1 MIKVE
6 NISKKFIK
14 EIQNKEKIEFYADK
28 DITFEAKDG
37 EILGILGPNGAGKT
51 TLLRMISGIMTPSS
65 GTITIDNL
73 NYKDNELEIKKR
85 ISFLTGNTKLYKDL
99 SAYELLT
106 MCGEYYGLSTKEI
119 NNRIKDLDKTL
130 KIKVI
135 GVGGAGN
142 NAISRMIDDN
152 VRGVTFYMIN
162 TETGTLKRSRT
173 SNILQIGVQTTR
185 GLGAGAN
192 ELVGERAAIENK
204 EDIKQM
210 LAGADL
216 VFITAGM
223 GGGTGTGAAPIV
235 AEIAKEMGILTVGIV
250 TKPFLFEGKARSLR
264 ASKGIERLKSNVDDL
279 IVVLNDNLLKITD
292 SKITLDNAFSLADNI
307 LEQGITSITDLLTS
321 VGEVNIDFAD
331 IKTTMN
337 YRGKAYMGI
346 GRASGEKKVEE
357 AVRQAIE
364 NPLTESKIDGA
375 KGVIFNVKGNS
386 DLGLMEIN
394 SAVGLI
400 NEKVSEDANII
411 FGTVIDEDMGEDVQV
426 TVIATGVEEK
436 VETEVKQ

>member
-1 MIKVE
+1 M
-6 NISKKFIK
+6 S
-14 EIQNKEKIEFYADK
+14 
-28 DITFEAKDG
+28 DI
-37 EILGILGPNGAGKT
+37 
-51 TLLRMISGIMTPSS
+51 M
-65 GTITIDNL
+65 
-73 NYKDNELEIKKR
+73 
-85 ISFLTGNTKLYKDL
+85 
-99 SAYELLT
+99 
-106 MCGEYYGLSTKEI
+106 
-119 NNRIKDLDKTL
+119 DLDKTL

-173 SNILQIGVQTTR
+173 SNILQIGVQTT
-185 GLGAGAN
+185 N

>member
-1 MIKVE
+1 MDDIEDTNYKFNSQDIE
-6 NISKKFIK
+6 NIWYIFFCLADSTFSSVDVSYGKKGPYMLSGETMMSIGKTLETIDFCCYRDAYSDAYTLLRK
-14 EIQNKEKIEFYADK
+14 CRDDLMQYLFVLNVIQNKHGLTDEEAEKFTINSESMMKMIELDVS
-28 DITFEAKDG
+28 
-37 EILGILGPNGAGKT
+37 ILV
-51 TLLRMISGIMTPSS
+51 S
-65 GTITIDNL
+65 
-73 NYKDNELEIKKR
+73 
-85 ISFLTGNTKLYKDL
+85 
-99 SAYELLT
+99 
-106 MCGEYYGLSTKEI
+106 
-119 NNRIKDLDKTL
+119 
-130 KIKVI
+130 
-135 GVGGAGN
+135 
-142 NAISRMIDDN
+142 
-152 VRGVTFYMIN
+152 
-162 TETGTLKRSRT
+162 
-173 SNILQIGVQTTR
+173 
-185 GLGAGAN
+185 
-192 ELVGERAAIENK
+192 GERKTDAELAMEKWIYNVLESSENK

>member
-1 MIKVE
+1 M
-6 NISKKFIK
+6 N
-14 EIQNKEKIEFYADK
+14 
-28 DITFEAKDG
+28 DI
-37 EILGILGPNGAGKT
+37 
-51 TLLRMISGIMTPSS
+51 R
-65 GTITIDNL
+65 
-73 NYKDNELEIKKR
+73 
-85 ISFLTGNTKLYKDL
+85 
-99 SAYELLT
+99 
-106 MCGEYYGLSTKEI
+106 
-119 NNRIKDLDKTL
+119 DLDKIL

-142 NAISRMIDDN
+142 NAITRMIEDN
-152 VRGVTFYMIN
+152 VKGVSFYMIN
-162 TETGTLKRSRT
+162 TETGTLRRART
-173 SNILQIGVQTTR
+173 SNTLQIGVQTTR

-192 ELVGERAAIENK
+192 EIVGERAAIENK

-210 LAGADL
+210 LSGADL
-216 VFITAGM
+216 VFIAAGM

-235 AEIAKEMGILTVGIV
+235 AEIAKEMGILTIGIV
-250 TKPFLFEGKARSLR
+250 TKPFAFEGKARKLR
-264 ASKGIERLKSNVDDL
+264 AEKGTERLKNNVDDL
-279 IVVLNDNLLKITD
+279 IVVLNDNLLKVTD
-292 SKITLDNAFSLADNI
+292 SKITLNNAFSLADDI

-331 IKTTMN
+331 IKTTMS

-346 GRASGEKKVEE
+346 GKASGEKKVEE

-386 DLGLMEIN
+386 ELSLIEIN
-394 SAVGLI
+394 SAVAII

-411 FGTVIDEDMGEDVQV
+411 FGTVIDEYMGDEVQV

-436 VETEVKQ
+436 VEVKQ

>member
-1 MIKVE
+1 MNDTRDV
-6 NISKKFIK
+6 
-14 EIQNKEKIEFYADK
+14 DK
-28 DITFEAKDG
+28 
-37 EILGILGPNGAGKT
+37 
-51 TLLRMISGIMTPSS
+51 M
-65 GTITIDNL
+65 
-73 NYKDNELEIKKR
+73 
-85 ISFLTGNTKLYKDL
+85 
-99 SAYELLT
+99 
-106 MCGEYYGLSTKEI
+106 
-119 NNRIKDLDKTL
+119 L

-142 NAISRMIDDN
+142 NAITRMIEDN
-152 VRGVTFYMIN
+152 VKGVSFYMIN

-192 ELVGERAAIENK
+192 EIVGERAAIENK
-204 EDIKQM
+204 EEIKEI
-210 LAGADL
+210 LRGADL

-235 AEIAKEMGILTVGIV
+235 AEIAKEMGILTIAIV

-264 ASKGIERLKSNVDDL
+264 AEKGTERLKNNVDDL
-279 IVVLNDNLLKITD
+279 IVVLNDNLLKVTD
-292 SKITLDNAFSLADNI
+292 SKITLNNAFSLADNI

-321 VGEVNIDFAD
+321 IGEVNIDFAD
-331 IKTTMN
+331 IKTTMG

-346 GRASGEKKVEE
+346 GSARGEKKIEE

-375 KGVIFNVKGNS
+375 KGVIFNVKGNNTLS
-386 DLGLMEIN
+386 LMEIN
-394 SAVGLI
+394 SAVAII

-411 FGTVIDEDMGEDVQV
+411 FGTVIDENMEDEVQV

-436 VETEVKQ
+436 VEVKQ